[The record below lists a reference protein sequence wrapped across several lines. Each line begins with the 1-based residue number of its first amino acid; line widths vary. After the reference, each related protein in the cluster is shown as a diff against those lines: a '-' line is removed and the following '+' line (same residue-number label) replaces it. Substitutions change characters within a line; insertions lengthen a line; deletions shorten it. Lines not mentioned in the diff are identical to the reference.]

1 MEGKAP
7 LEAAAMAEVQVSLDD
22 EKLVALAHE
31 AKMRNIP
38 MAELVRRGIETVL
51 REAAA
56 RRDPEVRRRALQAI
70 GRFSPG
76 LGDLAERHDD
86 YLAMAC
92 EE

>member
-1 MEGKAP
+1 
-7 LEAAAMAEVQVSLDD
+7 MAEIQVSLDD

-38 MAELVRRGIETVL
+38 IAELVRRGIETVL

-56 RRDPEVRRRALQAI
+56 RRDPEVRRRAREAA
-70 GRFSPG
+70 GKFRSG
-76 LGDLAERHDD
+76 LTDLSERHDE
-86 YLAMAC
+86 YFAEAC